1 MARRIPLPRLTQR
14 QRTAR
19 WQRERR
25 QQAIIVVAFS
35 AILFFVLGLM
45 AWGATDRYYREN
57 LKAAATIDGRAIALR
72 DWRREVKYQQ
82 TKFYV
87 DFGVPVGLENDP
99 RIAQQKSEYE
109 RSALDT
115 VVEYAILDASA
126 NSEGVSLGDD
136 AVQTRYLSDFSQFRS
151 RHILVMPDKDAKD
164 KDVADKAALE
174 KATGIAKQLKEKP
187 NDQDLWNKLAKESSD
202 DPGSKDSG
210 GELGWVGKGQFVK
223 EFEDAATPMQLGQ
236 VSDPV
241 KSQFG
246 YHIIQVEERRGPE
259 ASDAIQRWL
268 GAGFTVADITGLVAV
283 DFMKPAK
290 LAVPAEFENLKR
302 WHADIAGRPSASA

>member
-1 MARRIPLPRLTQR
+1 MARRIPLPRLTHR
-14 QRTAR
+14 QRSAR

-25 QQAIIVVAFS
+25 QQAIIVVGFS

-115 VVEYAILDASA
+115 LVEYAILDASPSCA
-126 NSEGVSLGDD
+126 GCSIGHDVS
-136 AVQTRYLSDFSQFRS
+136 
-151 RHILVMPDKDAKD
+151 P
-164 KDVADKAALE
+164 
-174 KATGIAKQLKEKP
+174 
-187 NDQDLWNKLAKESSD
+187 
-202 DPGSKDSG
+202 
-210 GELGWVGKGQFVK
+210 
-223 EFEDAATPMQLGQ
+223 
-236 VSDPV
+236 
-241 KSQFG
+241 
-246 YHIIQVEERRGPE
+246 
-259 ASDAIQRWL
+259 
-268 GAGFTVADITGLVAV
+268 
-283 DFMKPAK
+283 
-290 LAVPAEFENLKR
+290 
-302 WHADIAGRPSASA
+302 